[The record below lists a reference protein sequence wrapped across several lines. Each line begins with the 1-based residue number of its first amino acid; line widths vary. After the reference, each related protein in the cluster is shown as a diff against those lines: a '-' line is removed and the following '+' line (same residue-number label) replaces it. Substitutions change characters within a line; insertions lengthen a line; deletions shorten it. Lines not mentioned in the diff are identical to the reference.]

1 MKNIEWYP
9 VFLGVGLAFSSF
21 GLWCSLTQPIP
32 VQAQVSSQVGLIGD
46 TNLQAATTVATTLSA
61 MPTTVL
67 CLKGTP
73 GNANTVYVGTRATI
87 TAGTAGTSGFPLAAS
102 ETTCWPVSNANKV
115 YVIASTTGSSVSYF
129 NTSQ

>member
-9 VFLGVGLAFSSF
+9 VFLGVGLAFCSF

-32 VQAQVSSQVGLIGD
+32 VHAQISSQVGLIGD
-46 TNLQAATTVATTLSA
+46 TNLQAATTVATILPA

-67 CLKGTP
+67 CMKGTP
-73 GNANTVYVGTRATI
+73 GNANTVYVGTRSTI

-102 ETTCWPVSNANKV
+102 ETTCWTVANANKV
-115 YVIASTTGSSVSYF
+115 YLIAGTTGSSLSFF
-129 NTSQ
+129 NNSQ